1 MTDQNQT
8 QKHEE
13 SDDLTETVT
22 EEIAKQEAKTALDA
36 VAPGLGVVV
45 DVGDLIQ
52 EWREAEEQDVS
63 HQTHIQMI
71 QQQPQQK
78 PPVSAKKPMRRGMRK
93 H

>member
-1 MTDQNQT
+1 MTDQP
-8 QKHEE
+8 QKREE

-22 EEIAKQEAKTALDA
+22 EELAKQEAKTALDS

-52 EWREAEEQDVS
+52 AWREGEEQDVS

-78 PPVSAKKPMRRGMRK
+78 PPIAAKKPMRRGMRK